1 MKEKHEQRIKE
12 KNQNQNRNQNAKT
25 KKAKEIYVLK
35 YEFKRLQIYGINE
48 TLRNHQ
54 NNDLTRRMCKS
65 ADNAICY
72 WVHFLLYV
80 YPTYITCYTLTCVI
94 CSWTTGQNISTAI
107 TLTFSTC
114 ILIEFI
120 IHIQCFAFV
129 YK

>member
-72 WVHFLLYV
+72 
-80 YPTYITCYTLTCVI
+80 
-94 CSWTTGQNISTAI
+94 
-107 TLTFSTC
+107 
-114 ILIEFI
+114 
-120 IHIQCFAFV
+120 
-129 YK
+129 